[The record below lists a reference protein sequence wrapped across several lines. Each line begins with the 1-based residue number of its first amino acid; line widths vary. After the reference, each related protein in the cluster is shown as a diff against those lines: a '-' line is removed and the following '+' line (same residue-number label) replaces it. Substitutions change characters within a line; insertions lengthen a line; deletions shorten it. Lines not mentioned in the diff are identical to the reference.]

1 MPAKAGIQEMR
12 RYYVYIL
19 ASRKNGTIY
28 IGVTNNLILRVR
40 EHRQGLVDGFTKK
53 YKVYQLVY
61 FETYT
66 DIRDAI
72 TREKR
77 LKKWKREWKG
87 RLIEERN
94 QRWADLYSEIR

>member
-1 MPAKAGIQEMR
+1 MR